1 VFLAAKD
8 KHVRRQLAFMLAR
21 QQVVLDLDE
30 LLEGQEE
37 YVHVIPIHLLL
48 PFKN

>member
-1 VFLAAKD
+1 M
-8 KHVRRQLAFMLAR
+8 RRQLAFMLAR

-37 YVHVIPIHLLL
+37 YAVHPHLLRQCAL
-48 PFKN
+48 GHCSHLRPLVL